1 MGYCKGV
8 YNMAK
13 RHPAAAISQNQNGRE
28 VIEEPDVLLLLEE
41 LDELVE
47 EPVAE
52 EPEELVG
59 EAAGLEGEP
68 VGEVLDDDSAAV
80 EVDVELG
87 VDADDVD
94 EPEVVVG

>member
-52 EPEELVG
+52 EPEE
-59 EAAGLEGEP
+59 
-68 VGEVLDDDSAAV
+68 
-80 EVDVELG
+80 
-87 VDADDVD
+87 
-94 EPEVVVG
+94 PEVVVG